1 MKKLATNE
9 HKKIRILFLK
19 KSLCSLWL
27 TKIFVYSCLF
37 VVNFKKD
44 ILPLLCFGLS
54 AVLLTVIQVPFGFSF
69 CAWFA
74 LVPFVIAAI
83 GAEKIRPVIFAS
95 YIISLVY
102 WLGNIYWLGFTTI
115 AGWLVFCFY
124 IAFYWPILAI
134 SLRYCFLRKIPL
146 WFSAPILFVGAEAI
160 QGWMLKG
167 FAWRYL
173 AHSQFENIILIQI
186 ADIFGAA
193 GVSFL
198 IAMVNGLI
206 AEVIIDA
213 KKKLF
218 FKPANVIGAILTAI
232 AIIATL
238 FYGKYRIVQ
247 TADFVEA
254 GPRISVVQSN
264 VPVKAGEET
273 VPPDISFIDMLLES
287 RRSLAAEP
295 NLIIWPETMV
305 ETIFDDGY
313 LNLVGQGSTAKI
325 YHNALVRH
333 SSEGVCLL
341 VGAFSSDAYLTD
353 NNEIKFSAKYNT
365 AFLYE
370 PNSSARQYYDKIYLV
385 PFGEY
390 IPLKNLLPFLY
401 KIMMNLTPYTYDYTL
416 DAGRDFTVFKMN
428 SGRKVYRFAVMI
440 CYEDTLPK
448 SARRFT
454 IGTDNRKKIDWL
466 VNISNDGWFVRQKDE
481 KIIPSTELAQH
492 TAISVFRA
500 VENRTPVIRSVN
512 TGISCYIDSLGRIR
526 DDFIAGNLPKKAFDR
541 AGKGGWFAD
550 QILIDKRITVFSR
563 LGQRLDIT
571 CAICLI
577 FTAFVSIYKYN
588 RQ

>member
-1 MKKLATNE
+1 MELKTKSNS
-9 HKKIRILFLK
+9 IL
-19 KSLCSLWL
+19 
-27 TKIFVYSCLF
+27 VALF
-37 VVNFKKD
+37 AF
-44 ILPLLCFGLS
+44 IAS
-54 AVLLTVIQVPFGFSF
+54 AILLTVIQVPLGFSF

-83 GAEKIRPVIFAS
+83 STEKIKPVIFAS

-102 WLGNIYWLGFTTI
+102 WLGNIYWLEFTTPV
-115 AGWLVFCFY
+115 GWIVFCLY
-124 IAFYWPILAI
+124 IALYWPILVI
-134 SLRYCFLRKIPL
+134 SVRYCFSRKVPL
-146 WFSAPILFVGAEAI
+146 WFSVPILIVGAEAI

-173 AHSQFENIILIQI
+173 AHSQFENIMLIQI
-186 ADIFGAA
+186 SDIFGAA

-218 FKPANVIGAILTAI
+218 FKPANITGIVLAIIAI
-232 AIIATL
+232 AATL
-238 FYGKYRIVQ
+238 FYGRYRIIQ
-247 TADFVEA
+247 TADFIEN
-254 GPRISVVQSN
+254 GPRVSVVQSN

-273 VPPDISFIDMLLES
+273 VPPDISFIDMLLDS

-313 LNLVGQGSTAKI
+313 LKLLGADSTAKI

-333 SSEGVCLL
+333 SNEGVYLL
-341 VGAFSSDAYLTD
+341 VGAFSSDAYLAD
-353 NNEIKFSAKYNT
+353 NNEIKLTAKYNS

-370 PNSSARQYYDKIYLV
+370 PNRSARQYYDKIYLV

-390 IPLKNLLPFLY
+390 IPFKDSLPFLY
-401 KIMMNLTPYTYDYTL
+401 KIMMKLTPYNYDYTL

-428 SGRKVYRFAVMI
+428 SGGKAYRFGVMI

-454 IGTDNRKKIDWL
+454 IGIDNKKQIDWL
-466 VNISNDGWFVRQKDE
+466 VNISNDGWFVRGKNE

-492 TAISVFRA
+492 TAICVFRA
-500 VENRTPVIRSVN
+500 VENRVPVIRSVN

-526 DDFIAGNLPKKAFDR
+526 NDFIAGNLPKKAFDR
-541 AGKGGWFAD
+541 TGRGGWFAD
-550 QILIDKRITVFSR
+550 QLLIDKRVTIFSR
-563 LGQRLDIT
+563 VGQRLDIS

-577 FTAFVSIYKYN
+577 FAAFVSIYKYRTQN
-588 RQ
+588 IERRKQNLDSEL

>member
-1 MKKLATNE
+1 LGQAKLKN
-9 HKKIRILFLK
+9 LF
-19 KSLCSLWL
+19 C
-27 TKIFVYSCLF
+27 IACL
-37 VVNFKKD
+37 V
-44 ILPLLCFGLS
+44 LS
-54 AVLLTVIQVPFGFSF
+54 AILLTIIQVPVGFSF

-74 LVPFVIAAI
+74 LVPFVIAAL
-83 GAEKIRPVIFAS
+83 GAEKVRPVIFAS

-102 WLGNIYWLGFTTI
+102 WLANIYWLGFTTI

-124 IAFYWPILAI
+124 IAMYWPILVI
-134 SLRYCFLRKIPL
+134 TVRYCFLRKIPL
-146 WFSAPILFVGAEAI
+146 WFSVPVLFVGAEAV

-173 AHSQFENIILIQI
+173 AHSQFENIMLIQI

-206 AEVIIDA
+206 AEVFIDA

-218 FKPANVIGAILTAI
+218 FKPANIAGGVLTIIAIGA
-232 AIIATL
+232 TL
-238 FYGKYRIVQ
+238 LYGRYRIIQ
-247 TADFVEA
+247 TADFVSP
-254 GPRISVVQSN
+254 GPRVAVVQSN

-273 VPPDISFIDMLLES
+273 VPPDISFIDMLLDS

-305 ETIFDDGY
+305 ESIFDDGY
-313 LNLVGQGSTAKI
+313 LKLVGADSTAKI

-333 SSEGVCLL
+333 SNEGVYLL
-341 VGAFSSDAYLTD
+341 VGAFSSDAYLAD
-353 NNEIKFSAKYNT
+353 NNEIKLTTKYNT

-370 PNSSARQYYDKIYLV
+370 PNCTTRQYYDKIYLV

-390 IPLKNLLPFLY
+390 IPFKDSLPFLY
-401 KIMMNLTPYTYDYTL
+401 KFMMKLTPYTYDYTL
-416 DAGRDFTVFKMN
+416 DAGKDFTVFKMN
-428 SGRKVYRFAVMI
+428 SGGKTYRFAVMI

-454 IGTDNRKKIDWL
+454 IGTGNKKQIDWL
-466 VNISNDGWFVRQKDE
+466 VNISNDGWFVRQKNE
-481 KIIPSTELAQH
+481 KIIPSTELVQH

-500 VENRTPVIRSVN
+500 VENRVPVIRSVN
-512 TGISCYIDSLGRIR
+512 TGISCYIDSLGRLR
-526 DDFIAGNLPKKAFDR
+526 DDFISGNLPKKAFDR

-550 QILIDKRITVFSR
+550 QVLVDKRITIFSR
-563 LGQRLDIT
+563 LGQRLDIS
-571 CAICLI
+571 CAVCLI
-577 FTAFVSIYKYN
+577 FAAFVSIYKYRN
-588 RQ
+588 QNPPAADKLRRQNLNGEQ